1 MRTND
6 FYNIIELIKRDVL
19 AGETEYL
26 KLLKVIG
33 NNQRYDFL
41 SQLSIYD
48 KNPNTTACTGFDMW
62 RERFNRT
69 VKRGEKGIPVINS
82 GNSFQKIGYV
92 FDVSQTVS
100 MDRNVNEVELWT
112 FDREK
117 YETVLKDMI
126 ELQGYTPS
134 ESLAENLYS
143 LSRIYADES
152 IYELANN
159 LRIADEDRKS
169 FTHFMRNCI
178 SYAISNR
185 FNIQYPISVEDVRD
199 NLKYIDSIS
208 LLSVGNCISK
218 ACNSII
224 ETTML
229 RTKKLSLDKGLTKG
243 LIADYNDFTKEDET
257 NLGGNEDDIRS
268 NDRRYDEG
276 GNRIFANGELR
287 VNTRINQGENT
298 RQNGNG
304 NNIYEGISKSD
315 IRSDETGLSHGEQ
328 RNESS
333 EDVNRPLQGEQIGGS
348 FDGNSEKSNQLYE
361 GGKTE
366 NDESLEDY
374 RRKSSRVHDNDFGN
388 QGNSNQG
395 SSRSLENIDND
406 TIKGANTASFF
417 YSKENP
423 EELITEEMLERVPNL
438 YEQEDVSLADK
449 EVHAAYIIPFRSNW
463 TWYMTEYDKESGD
476 AFGLVLGI
484 EPEWGYFNLNEL
496 KELNAQR
503 LILED
508 FPKTFRELKD
518 TELKNQMT
526 EEELHRVFDA
536 ELSFKEQFQENEQ
549 ITYSPSYDLSPNFAE
564 EVGATMVEYEVP
576 MDEAVSRI
584 ATSKLEIAL
593 NDTSISINDFTDEQ
607 LEQIMSAITEYDF
620 YQNEIAEIA
629 DPKLPTWKME
639 QLKWL
644 IDDWNHDKVGA
655 TSEKI
660 KYLKDLDIDL
670 AKFNVL
676 KSYLINDEV
685 SISQI
690 EEFKENINFITIS
703 EFVEGLNDY
712 AYNNQTEKV
721 AIKVG
726 NEFILATKQDSFSIQ
741 LEDTGRKVVIDGK

>member
-6 FYNIIELIKRDVL
+6 FYNIIELVKRDVL
-19 AGETEYL
+19 ESETEYL

-48 KNPNTTACTGFDMW
+48 KNPNATACTGFDMW

-243 LIADYNDFTKEDET
+243 LSADYNDFTKEDET

-268 NDRRYDEG
+268 NDRRYDEN

-287 VNTRINQGENT
+287 GNTRINQGENT
-298 RQNGNG
+298 RQDGNG

-333 EDVNRPLQGEQIGGS
+333 EDVNRSLQGEQIGGS
-348 FDGNSEKSNQLYE
+348 FDGNSEKSDQLYE

-374 RRKSSRVHDNDFGN
+374 RRKSSRVHDNDFGT

-423 EELITEEMLERVPNL
+423 EELITDEMLERVPNL

-496 KELNAQR
+496 WKINA
-503 LILED
+503 
-508 FPKTFRELKD
+508 
-518 TELKNQMT
+518 
-526 EEELHRVFDA
+526 
-536 ELSFKEQFQENEQ
+536 
-549 ITYSPSYDLSPNFAE
+549 
-564 EVGATMVEYEVP
+564 
-576 MDEAVSRI
+576 
-584 ATSKLEIAL
+584 
-593 NDTSISINDFTDEQ
+593 
-607 LEQIMSAITEYDF
+607 
-620 YQNEIAEIA
+620 
-629 DPKLPTWKME
+629 
-639 QLKWL
+639 
-644 IDDWNHDKVGA
+644 
-655 TSEKI
+655 
-660 KYLKDLDIDL
+660 
-670 AKFNVL
+670 
-676 KSYLINDEV
+676 
-685 SISQI
+685 
-690 EEFKENINFITIS
+690 
-703 EFVEGLNDY
+703 
-712 AYNNQTEKV
+712 
-721 AIKVG
+721 
-726 NEFILATKQDSFSIQ
+726 
-741 LEDTGRKVVIDGK
+741 

>member
-6 FYNIIELIKRDVL
+6 FYNIIELVKRDVL
-19 AGETEYL
+19 ASETEYL

-48 KNPNTTACTGFDMW
+48 KNPNATACTGFDMW

-92 FDVSQTVS
+92 FDVTQTVS

-117 YETVLKDMI
+117 HETVLKEMI
-126 ELQGYTPS
+126 ELQGYSSS
-134 ESLAENLYS
+134 ESLSENLYS
-143 LSRIYADES
+143 LSRIYADDH

-185 FNIQYPISVEDVRD
+185 FNVQYPISVDDVRD

-243 LIADYNDFTKEDET
+243 LNADYNDFTKENET

-268 NDRRYDEG
+268 NDRRYDEN

-287 VNTRINQGENT
+287 GNTRINQRENT
-298 RQNGNG
+298 RQDGNG

-348 FDGNSEKSNQLYE
+348 FDGNSKKSNQLYE

-374 RRKSSRVHDNDFGN
+374 RRESSRVHDNDFST

-395 SSRSLENIDND
+395 SSRGLENIDND
-406 TIKGANTASFF
+406 TKEGANTASFF

-423 EELITEEMLERVPNL
+423 EELITDEILERVPNL
-438 YEQEDVSLADK
+438 YEQEEVSLADK

-476 AFGLVLGI
+476 AFGLVLG
-484 EPEWGYFNLNEL
+484 LS
-496 KELNAQR
+496 
-503 LILED
+503 LI
-508 FPKTFRELKD
+508 
-518 TELKNQMT
+518 
-526 EEELHRVFDA
+526 H
-536 ELSFKEQFQENEQ
+536 
-549 ITYSPSYDLSPNFAE
+549 
-564 EVGATMVEYEVP
+564 
-576 MDEAVSRI
+576 
-584 ATSKLEIAL
+584 
-593 NDTSISINDFTDEQ
+593 
-607 LEQIMSAITEYDF
+607 
-620 YQNEIAEIA
+620 
-629 DPKLPTWKME
+629 
-639 QLKWL
+639 
-644 IDDWNHDKVGA
+644 
-655 TSEKI
+655 
-660 KYLKDLDIDL
+660 
-670 AKFNVL
+670 
-676 KSYLINDEV
+676 
-685 SISQI
+685 
-690 EEFKENINFITIS
+690 IS
-703 EFVEGLNDY
+703 EP
-712 AYNNQTEKV
+712 T
-721 AIKVG
+721 
-726 NEFILATKQDSFSIQ
+726 
-741 LEDTGRKVVIDGK
+741 RH